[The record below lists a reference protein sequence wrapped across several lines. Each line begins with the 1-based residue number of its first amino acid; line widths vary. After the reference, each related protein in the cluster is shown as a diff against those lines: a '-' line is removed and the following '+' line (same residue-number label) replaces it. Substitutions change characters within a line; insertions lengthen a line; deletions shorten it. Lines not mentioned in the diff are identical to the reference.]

1 MGSHL
6 VTPRLGF
13 THHGIYVGNGRVV
26 HHGSL
31 THRLPGGP
39 VAETSLA
46 HFSHGHRI
54 WVRSPPA
61 PQFGSDEVVH
71 RARSRVGE
79 SSYRLLSNNCEH
91 FCEWCL
97 HGRPRSY
104 QVEQFVLLQL
114 LIRLG
119 RAVIT
124 RLPNVPSRLA
134 RS

>member
-13 THHGIYVGNGRVV
+13 THHGIYVGNGHVV

-46 HFSHGHRI
+46 HFAHGHRI
-54 WVRSPPA
+54 WVRSDATPRFA
-61 PQFGSDEVVH
+61 SDEVIR

-79 SSYRLLSNNCEH
+79 QCYRLLSNNCEH
-91 FCEWCL
+91 FCEWCM
-97 HGRPRSY
+97 HGQPRSY
-104 QVEQFVLLQL
+104 QVERAFLLPL
-114 LIRLG
+114 LIRLR
-119 RAVIT
+119 RAAVT
-124 RLPNVPSRLA
+124 LLLNVPSRLA